1 MRFDLNMHSMTVS
14 GSIPLEFL
22 SRPLQRCLVLGWS
35 IAIQFVGIGSLMAQ
49 GNLTISDRALEIHRQ
64 SYVWDGHNDL
74 PWAIREKGKRDFADI
89 DIRQNQLDLHTDIP
103 KLLKGNVGA
112 QFWSVFVPVDTIKAG
127 TAFQTTVEQIAIVRK
142 LVETYPD
149 VFELAFTARDV
160 ERVRSKGKIA
170 SLIGMEGGHSIENS
184 IQKLRQLHELGAR
197 YMTLTHSDTLDWA
210 DAATDTPKSLG
221 LSPFGEEIVR
231 EMNRLGMLVDLSHV
245 SPDTMDDA
253 LRVSNQPVIFSHSSA
268 RQVADHPRNVP
279 DEILKKLPANGG
291 IVMVNFF
298 SGFVVPESAQIMSQM
313 FQVRRKLKEEY
324 ATDEDAFQRE
334 YKKWQAAH
342 PFPAGEASIVVDHI
356 DHIVKTAGIDHV
368 GLGSDYDGIATAPK
382 GLENV
387 GTYPILTEIML
398 QRGYTPEA
406 IHKVLSG
413 NMRRVMQ
420 KAIP

>member
-1 MRFDLNMHSMTVS
+1 
-14 GSIPLEFL
+14 
-22 SRPLQRCLVLGWS
+22 
-35 IAIQFVGIGSLMAQ
+35 
-49 GNLTISDRALEIHRQ
+49 
-64 SYVWDGHNDL
+64 
-74 PWAIREKGKRDFADI
+74 
-89 DIRQNQLDLHTDIP
+89 
-103 KLLKGNVGA
+103 
-112 QFWSVFVPVDTIKAG
+112 
-127 TAFQTTVEQIAIVRK
+127 
-142 LVETYPD
+142 
-149 VFELAFTARDV
+149 
-160 ERVRSKGKIA
+160 
-170 SLIGMEGGHSIENS
+170 MEGGHSIENS

-210 DAATDTPKSLG
+210 DAATDAPKSQG
-221 LSPFGEEIVR
+221 LSPFGEEVVR

-253 LRVSNQPVIFSHSSA
+253 LRISKQPVIFSHSSA

-324 ATDEDAFQRE
+324 ARDEEAFQRE

-356 DHIVKTAGIDHV
+356 DHIVKVAGIDHV

-387 GTYPILTEIML
+387 GTYPLLTEIML